1 MIPMMIIMMRNDF
14 DQKVDDEGRGQ
25 ETPSRGGLHFIICGQ
40 WLTMHARPDVA
51 NLAIFQSGM
60 GSAFARIR
68 WIKEKLVMFPREP
81 SHLVSV

>member
-1 MIPMMIIMMRNDF
+1 MMIIMMRNDF

-25 ETPSRGGLHFIICGQ
+25 ETPSRGASTSSSADNR
-40 WLTMHARPDVA
+40 LTMHARPYVA

>member
-14 DQKVDDEGRGQ
+14 DQKVDDEVREG
-25 ETPSRGGLHFIICGQ
+25 SRDPIKGGLHFIICGQ

-60 GSAFARIR
+60 GS
-68 WIKEKLVMFPREP
+68 ELLLV
-81 SHLVSV
+81 